1 MYKSF
6 NYLVLAILI
15 SISSVLHAQELSS
28 KKIIQYEAKIVGPD
42 DKRIVDFPLHPLSF
56 LVEGKDLPANI
67 SLVDVEIAPG
77 APGAPPH
84 VHKNEDEVYYI
95 LEGEMTFMLGD
106 KVEVAKAGSTV
117 ILPRGIWHATWNE
130 GNKPAKALTI
140 VSQHSRFEFFFD
152 HIVQEVRSRNLKSP
166 MEIGG
171 LVAELGAQY
180 DVIVDMSKMP
190 KRAMKYFGMK

>member
-1 MYKSF
+1 MKKLSILF
-6 NYLVLAILI
+6 FFLFSIGATDLQAQLLTDELV
-15 SISSVLHAQELSS
+15 V
-28 KKIIQYEAKIVGPD
+28 KYTAKVVGPN
-42 DKRIVDFPLHPLSF
+42 DKRVVEFPLHPLSF
-56 LVEGKDLPANI
+56 LVEGSDLPANF

-106 KVEVAKAGSTV
+106 KIETAKAGSAV
-117 ILPRGIWHATWNE
+117 ILPRGIMHATWNE
-130 GNKPAKALTI
+130 GDKPAKALTI
-140 VSQHSRFEFFFD
+140 ISQHSRFEFFFD
-152 HIVQEVRSRNLKSP
+152 HIVEEVRKRELNNP

-180 DVIVDMSKMP
+180 DVKVDMTKMP
-190 KRAMKYFGMK
+190 KRAMKYFGM